1 MPELQ
6 RFGIS
11 KDVAPE
17 RMRELIQM
25 ALVSLGEILILDRTG
40 RMVYISEAYARNMG
54 VSIEEALGRHIT
66 EIIPDS
72 RLPQVLKTGKATMG
86 DMYYR
91 NGNAFWVNRMPI
103 WEHGEVVGVV
113 AQSILTSDLESE
125 NLKRKLAGVVRELN
139 YYKDK
144 YKQISTARGD
154 LDTIISRSPVMED
167 LKDTL
172 RMISG
177 TRSTVLITGESGT
190 GKELFACAIHNLSER
205 RDKPFVRLNCAAIPD
220 TLLESELFGY
230 EEGAFTGAVRGGK
243 IGDFEAANGGSIFL
257 DEVDSLSSNMQAKL
271 LRVIQEREI
280 KKVGSTKTI
289 PIDVR
294 FIFATNKDLYQ
305 MMKEGKFREDFYYR
319 INVIHLRLPPLRE
332 RPEDIIP
339 LTESFLQKFN
349 QELDRQITGLTPAAA
364 LVLEQYQWPGNIRE
378 LENCIER
385 AFNYTT
391 GSVIDTEHLN
401 LPGTTVPPV
410 EDAIGDYTL
419 KQIRDHAEK
428 TAIQRM
434 LELCG
439 GNKKE
444 TAERLGIDRSIL
456 YDKIKRYHLNC
467 D

>member
-1 MPELQ
+1 
-6 RFGIS
+6 
-11 KDVAPE
+11 
-17 RMRELIQM
+17 
-25 ALVSLGEILILDRTG
+25 
-40 RMVYISEAYARNMG
+40 
-54 VSIEEALGRHIT
+54 
-66 EIIPDS
+66 
-72 RLPQVLKTGKATMG
+72 
-86 DMYYR
+86 
-91 NGNAFWVNRMPI
+91 
-103 WEHGEVVGVV
+103 
-113 AQSILTSDLESE
+113 
-125 NLKRKLAGVVRELN
+125 
-139 YYKDK
+139 
-144 YKQISTARGD
+144 
-154 LDTIISRSPVMED
+154 
-167 LKDTL
+167 
-172 RMISG
+172 
-177 TRSTVLITGESGT
+177 
-190 GKELFACAIHNLSER
+190 
-205 RDKPFVRLNCAAIPD
+205 
-220 TLLESELFGY
+220 
-230 EEGAFTGAVRGGK
+230 
-243 IGDFEAANGGSIFL
+243 
-257 DEVDSLSSNMQAKL
+257 
-271 LRVIQEREI
+271 
-280 KKVGSTKTI
+280 
-289 PIDVR
+289 
-294 FIFATNKDLYQ
+294 

-401 LPGTTVPPV
+401 LPGTTVPPA

>member
-401 LPGTTVPPV
+401 LPGTTVPPA